1 MSKPSIEIDCRLCTK
16 CKKQDWTIRAIIL
29 FFTYQTVPYYFF
41 ISIHLLAQVRDK
53 LSLKQLAGIVNLFS
67 KNVHDSDLT
76 PSMQNMAC
84 KILINIVDF
93 INKKSEK
100 ETAYT
105 GRELMMRMLEVVI
118 LVKYFLVLF

>member
-1 MSKPSIEIDCRLCTK
+1 
-16 CKKQDWTIRAIIL
+16 
-29 FFTYQTVPYYFF
+29 
-41 ISIHLLAQVRDK
+41 
-53 LSLKQLAGIVNLFS
+53 LKQLAGIVNLFS

-100 ETAYT
+100 ETLYT
-105 GRELMMRMLEVVI
+105 GRELMMRMLEVRYFLFVLEQYPIHTII
-118 LVKYFLVLF
+118 LVCSRTITDPYIQKV

>member
-1 MSKPSIEIDCRLCTK
+1 MYHYSYS
-16 CKKQDWTIRAIIL
+16 
-29 FFTYQTVPYYFF
+29 V
-41 ISIHLLAQVRDK
+41 AQVRDK

-100 ETAYT
+100 ETLYT
-105 GRELMMRMLEVVI
+105 GRELMMRMLEVI
-118 LVKYFLVLF
+118 IIYLFTYLLNLLTY

>member
-1 MSKPSIEIDCRLCTK
+1 MYHYSYS
-16 CKKQDWTIRAIIL
+16 
-29 FFTYQTVPYYFF
+29 V
-41 ISIHLLAQVRDK
+41 AQVRDK

-100 ETAYT
+100 ETLYT
-105 GRELMMRMLEVVI
+105 GRELMMRMLEVISVLI
-118 LVKYFLVLF
+118 LSTLLQ

>member
-1 MSKPSIEIDCRLCTK
+1 MYHYSYS
-16 CKKQDWTIRAIIL
+16 
-29 FFTYQTVPYYFF
+29 V
-41 ISIHLLAQVRDK
+41 AQVRDK

-100 ETAYT
+100 ETLYT
-105 GRELMMRMLEVVI
+105 GRELMMRMLEVI
-118 LVKYFLVLF
+118 NLLTY